1 MDIEKLLPHAHQ
13 LHTEGTKIGFT
24 CSCFDLLHA
33 GHYLMLKDARA
44 QCNFLVVGLQTDPTV
59 NEDYRRETN
68 DGKNKNE
75 PIQSWEERLIQVE
88 GCRYVSAI
96 VKYTTEED
104 LYEILKKL
112 RPDVRILGSDWE
124 GKKYTG
130 WDLNIPIHWHRRK
143 HDYSTSNLRKRVY
156 EVEEEKRKS

>member
-1 MDIEKLLPHAHQ
+1 MDIDNLLPHAHQ
-13 LHTEGTKIGFT
+13 LHVEGTKIGFT

-59 NEDYRRETN
+59 DEDYRRETN
-68 DGKNKNE
+68 DGKNKNA
-75 PIQSWEERLIQVE
+75 PIQSWEERLIQIE
-88 GCRYVSAI
+88 GCRYVGA
-96 VKYTTEED
+96 VVRYTTEED
-104 LYEILKKL
+104 LYDILKKL

-130 WDLNIPIHWHRRK
+130 WDLEIPIHWHRRD

-156 EVEEEKRKS
+156 EAEQEKRKS